1 MSEELSIGVKTLIE
15 RMESHPEEFFDGGNG
30 RWGFMYK
37 EIFRDVMSEPEKA
50 SLHVALKKVRRMEF
64 DAKVVKELMRDE
76 IEEEELE
83 EVKSQF
89 ERAKMNIS
97 GQNVRY

>member
-1 MSEELSIGVKTLIE
+1 
-15 RMESHPEEFFDGGNG
+15 
-30 RWGFMYK
+30 
-37 EIFRDVMSEPEKA
+37 
-50 SLHVALKKVRRMEF
+50 MEF

-97 GQNVRY
+97 GQKVRY

>member
-15 RMESHPEEFFDGGNG
+15 RMASHPEEFFDGNHG

-50 SLHVALKKVRRMEF
+50 SIHVALKKVRRMEF
-64 DAKVVKELMRDE
+64 DALVIKELMK
-76 IEEEELE
+76 EELE
-83 EVKSQF
+83 SEKAQAF
-89 ERAKMNIS
+89 GKPQIKRAGERV
-97 GQNVRY
+97 GY